1 MQDVVKVHRLG
12 NSMSK
17 KKKTMPSKT
26 EIVPSTVW
34 EWLVNPVSAIYHD
47 AEKYLIEAQLPGV
60 KKKEIEIEA
69 TELSFCIKGH
79 KKNVLYSA
87 CYNLAHEVDLKK
99 VEVTFKDGVLNLK
112 LPLRKPIKTVKIAL
126 K

>member
-1 MQDVVKVHRLG
+1 
-12 NSMSK
+12 MSK
-17 KKKTMPSKT
+17 KTVPKKK

-47 AEKYLIEAQLPGV
+47 SEKYLIEAQLPGV
-60 KKKEIEIEA
+60 KKKDVLIEA
-69 TELSFCIKGH
+69 TEVSFSIKGQ

-87 CYNLAHEVDLKK
+87 YYSLAHEVDLKK
-99 VEVTFKDGVLNLK
+99 AEAVFKDGVLSLN
-112 LPLRKPIKTVKIAL
+112 LPLKRTIKTVKIAL

>member
-1 MQDVVKVHRLG
+1 
-12 NSMSK
+12 MSK
-17 KKKTMPSKT
+17 KKIVPRKT

-47 AEKYLIEAQLPGV
+47 SGKYLIEAQLPGV
-60 KKKEIEIEA
+60 KKKDIGIEA
-69 TELSFCIKGH
+69 TETSFSIKGQ

-87 CYNLAHEVDLKK
+87 YYSLAHEVDLKK
-99 VEVTFKDGVLNLK
+99 VEAIFKDGVLSLT
-112 LPLRKPIKTVKIAL
+112 LPLKETVKTVKITL

>member
-1 MQDVVKVHRLG
+1 
-12 NSMSK
+12 MSK
-17 KKKTMPSKT
+17 KKAKPSKT

-60 KKKEIEIEA
+60 KKKDITIEA
-69 TELSFCIKGH
+69 TEMSFCIKGQ
-79 KKNVLYSA
+79 KKNILYSA

-99 VEVTFKDGVLNLK
+99 VEAIFKDGVLGLR
-112 LPLRKPIKTVKIAL
+112 LPLKKPAKTVKIAL

>member
-1 MQDVVKVHRLG
+1 MQDVIKIRNLG
-12 NSMSK
+12 KSMSK
-17 KKKTMPSKT
+17 KKIVPKKT
-26 EIVPSTVW
+26 EIVPPTTW
-34 EWLVNPVSAIYHD
+34 EWMINPVSAIYHD

-60 KKKEIEIEA
+60 KKKDIEIEA
-69 TELSFCIKGH
+69 TEMSFCIKGL

-99 VEVTFKDGVLNLK
+99 IEAVFKDGVLSLK
-112 LPLRKPIKTVKIAL
+112 LPLKKPVKTVKIAL

>member
-1 MQDVVKVHRLG
+1 
-12 NSMSK
+12 MSK
-17 KKKTMPSKT
+17 KKA
-26 EIVPSTVW
+26 VPKKARIAPPIAW
-34 EWLVNPVSAIYHD
+34 EWLVNPVNAIYHD

-60 KKKEIEIEA
+60 KKKDIDIEA
-69 TELSFCIKGH
+69 TEVSFCIKGQ

-99 VEVTFKDGVLNLK
+99 VEAIFKDGVLGLK
-112 LPLRKPIKTVKIAL
+112 LPLKKTVKTVKIAL

>member
-1 MQDVVKVHRLG
+1 
-12 NSMSK
+12 MSK
-17 KKKTMPSKT
+17 KKRTMPKKT
-26 EIVPSTVW
+26 EIAPSTAW
-34 EWLVNPVSAIYHD
+34 EWLANPVSTIYHD

-60 KKKEIEIEA
+60 KKKDIEIEA
-69 TELSFCIKGH
+69 TEVSFCIKGQ

-99 VEVTFKDGVLNLK
+99 VEAVFKDGVLGLK
-112 LPLRKPIKTVKIAL
+112 LPLKKPVKTVKIAL

>member
-1 MQDVVKVHRLG
+1 
-12 NSMSK
+12 MS
-17 KKKTMPSKT
+17 KKKTMPKKT
-26 EIVPSTVW
+26 EIVPPTVW

-47 AEKYLIEAQLPGV
+47 AEKYVIEAQLPGV

-99 VEVTFKDGVLNLK
+99 VEAKFKEGVLSLN
-112 LPLRKPIKTVKIAL
+112 LPLKKTIKTVKIAL